1 MDIERTETMKVE
13 KTAGVR
19 VGVKSVQI
27 QLLFSSTGHN
37 PLHMFTQ
44 AGSHFSFDMLGISI

>member
-1 MDIERTETMKVE
+1 MKVE